1 MSSRPSMQKQTIVL
15 LLLALTALGAGALLA
30 PSLLHEAS
38 APVMRWDADDEVDGV
53 EEAQVEP
60 ATAETAALDRTE
72 ADIEPD
78 TLRPADEE
86 PRVDALLRGR
96 VIDKFNAPVA
106 GAKVWLEIGRSRQ
119 TRGRGGRDRD
129 RGGWGGRS
137 RRIPDPVVTNEQGL
151 FAFQGQTFRNLRVSL
166 QVKSEKHAVGL
177 FTKDVGEIQA
187 DGARPGEVE
196 VELGDLQLK
205 SGGLVRGRVTD
216 LAGNAVIEAEVAMEP
231 DYRNRLRWQRN
242 RDELLPPTKTDNNGF
257 YAYENV
263 PEGAFAVTV
272 LAKMHTPG
280 RSDMFEVA
288 EDAVIEVPD
297 IALGPGYEI
306 SGVVLDARGEPVA
319 KASVRLRASLS
330 RDADRERDGRERR
343 EGREGR
349 GRGGRGGRDSWRGM
363 EAVGGRDNR
372 TETDE
377 EGKFF
382 VEHIPGSMLELRV
395 GAKGFL
401 DFKQDEIDPK
411 LNRQLFVTMQ
421 DGLRITGL
429 VQTPDGLPL
438 TRYSVQA
445 RRLRG
450 LPDPNKP
457 ELDLGSIWA
466 KMSDPNL
473 SEDGR
478 RDLMRQMR
486 SARDTFTSQFRG
498 RGGDRGGRGDE
509 RGGRGRDRGGRG
521 GERTKGRDEEH
532 EGGRFK
538 AEGLQEGVY
547 EVVVEADDF
556 ARFQSAEVQVRSDA
570 APPDLTITMDRGVY
584 VAGVVLDQYGDPVT
598 DAEVVLRSA
607 SLDENN
613 PPQLPQLG
621 GDRGGRGGRGGF
633 DMNRMAR
640 EWMRGMSGPPQRLE
654 SQTDEDGLFIVKNV
668 QRGVYALSA
677 TAEGFAEGKIGA
689 FQLNNDRSDFEL
701 RLTPLGVIF
710 GKVTGFRPEEVRDV
724 QVGALMIPEDGNIM
738 GAMMGGMRGG
748 RGGRGGR
755 GMSSAKI
762 DADGNYRLE
771 GLKPGSYI
779 VRTWVGDMREAMRL
793 LQPMMMS
800 GSVNPDVAVQAG
812 DETRLDLLLT
822 QPQVGA
828 VAGTVFHNG
837 DNAAGFRVELRP
849 QSDGDTQ
856 SSGDPAN
863 DWIARIARWGRNKS
877 ATVKGDGTFE
887 IKDVNAGVYT
897 LRITAGRRGGT
908 LYQEQVQVLAAT
920 TLERSFALTTG
931 SLKGVINTT
940 DGSDAKEVGG
950 RISLVADIIE
960 VPDDL
965 SRFLREN
972 TSFDARIRDGAFEIK
987 SLPTG
992 IYLLIAQPR
1001 KRARTSQSLVVNGAE
1016 TVTVTVGDVTQE
1028 QNGGAPK

>member
-1 MSSRPSMQKQTIVL
+1 MQKQTIVL
-15 LLLALTALGAGALLA
+15 LLLALMALGAGAFLVPNLFREA
-30 PSLLHEAS
+30 P

-53 EEAQVEP
+53 EEAQPEP
-60 ATAETAALDRTE
+60 ETAESAALDRTE
-72 ADIEPD
+72 AALEPAKPQVTD
-78 TLRPADEE
+78 DEA
-86 PRVDALLRGR
+86 RVDALLRGR

-119 TRGRGGRDRD
+119 TRGRGGRDR
-129 RGGWGGRS
+129 GGWGGRS
-137 RRIPDPVVTNEQGL
+137 RRIPEPVVTNEQGL

-166 QVKSEKHAVGL
+166 QVKSDKHAVGL
-177 FTKDVGEIQA
+177 FTKDVGDIQA

-196 VELGDLQLK
+196 VALGDLQLK
-205 SGGLVRGRVTD
+205 AGGLVRGRVTD
-216 LAGNAVIEAEVAMEP
+216 LAGNAVIEAEVKMEP

-242 RDELLPPTKTDNNGF
+242 RDELLPPTTTDTNGF
-257 YAYENV
+257 YVYENV

-288 EDAVIEVPD
+288 EDAVVEVPD

-319 KASVRLRASLS
+319 KASVRLRSSLS
-330 RDADRERDGRERR
+330 RNADREREGRDRR

-349 GRGGRGGRDSWRGM
+349 EGRGRGGRDSWRGM
-363 EAVGGRDNR
+363 EAFGGRDNR

-382 VEHIPGSMLELRV
+382 LEHLPGSLMELRV
-395 GAKGFL
+395 RAKGFL
-401 DFKQDEIDPK
+401 DHEQDEIDPK

-532 EGGRFK
+532 EGGRFT

-771 GLKPGSYI
+771 GLKPGAYI
-779 VRTWVGDMREAMRL
+779 VRTWVGDMREAMRM
-793 LQPMMMS
+793 LQPMMM
-800 GSVNPDVAVQAG
+800 GGAVDPDVAVRAG
-812 DETRLDLLLT
+812 DETRFDLLLT
-822 QPQVGA
+822 RPQVGA

-863 DWIARIARWGRNKS
+863 EWIARIARWGRNKS

-897 LRITAGRRGGT
+897 LRITASRRGGT

-920 TLERSFALTTG
+920 TLERSFSLTTG
-931 SLKGVINTT
+931 SLQGVINTT
-940 DGSDAKEVGG
+940 DGNDAKEVGG
-950 RISLVADIIE
+950 KISLVADLVEI
-960 VPDDL
+960 PDDL
-965 SRFLREN
+965 NRFLREN
-972 TSFDARIRDGAFEIK
+972 TSFDARIRDGAFELK

-992 IYLLIAQPR
+992 TYLLIAQPR
-1001 KRARTSQSLVVNGAE
+1001 KRARTSQTVVINGAE
-1016 TVTVTVGDVTQE
+1016 TCTVTVGAVTQE